1 MTICDIIIG
10 IIGTVEL
17 SSKTGT
23 GLIVVSVAWVVAY
36 AMSVAP
42 IGKSVV
48 PIDSCLHGSFL
59 AATA

>member
-1 MTICDIIIG
+1 MTVCDIIIG

-42 IGKSVV
+42 IGQSIK
-48 PIDSCLHGSFL
+48 PGR
-59 AATA
+59 